1 MDTPRER
8 PDRFDRFSSTV
19 ARITGQAGAFT
30 RGRID
35 RNGSWKRC
43 TSRSRK
49 TGGTATS
56 DGAG

>member
-49 TGGTATS
+49 TGG
-56 DGAG
+56 DGDE